1 MLSVG
6 EILKKQREKL
16 GIKLPEVEKQ
26 IKIRQKFL
34 DAVEQNNWNV
44 FSSKIYVSGIIKN
57 YSQFLGL
64 DPKRTLAFFN
74 RDYEKKE
81 TIKFK
86 KKVASHYLTSETK
99 KVVMAALIIVFA
111 IFFGYFAYQLK
122 QYFSPPVV
130 EILSPKTT
138 NFTNEDR
145 VKIIGK
151 TEKDAAVTIFGERIY
166 QNSDGIFKYEFPLKK
181 GKNELSIEVVGANG
195 RKEIIKE
202 TYLRKE

>member
-34 DAVEQNNWNV
+34 DAVEHNNWNV
-44 FSSKIYVSGIIKN
+44 FSTKIYVSGIIKN
-57 YSQFLGL
+57 YSELLGL
-64 DPKRTLAFFN
+64 EPKRTLAFFN
-74 RDYEKKE
+74 RDYERKE

-99 KVVMAALIIVFA
+99 KVAITALIIVFV
-111 IFFGYFAYQLK
+111 IFFGYFTYQLK
-122 QYFSPPVV
+122 QYFSPPTV

-166 QNSDGIFKYEFPLKK
+166 QNSDGIFEYEFPLKK

-195 RKEIIKE
+195 RREIIEE